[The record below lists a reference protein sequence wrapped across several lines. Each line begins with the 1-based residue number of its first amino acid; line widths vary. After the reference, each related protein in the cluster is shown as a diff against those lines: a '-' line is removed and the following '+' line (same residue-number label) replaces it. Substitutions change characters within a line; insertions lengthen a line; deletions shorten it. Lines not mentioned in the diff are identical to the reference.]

1 MIDDDG
7 PPLNVSTYTG
17 TIAMFNSE
25 KKFGFIEQTIN
36 PQIPNRMFFHLNQV
50 DARDKLLVRED
61 ANVVFTFDDT
71 EEADK
76 PSAKKVWIKRETLEA
91 EKMKNFLSCI
101 PTPVLLLTYKNHAL
115 DEFLLK
121 MVELLGSEEV
131 VRIGGRSKEPRLD
144 ECNLSK
150 LRLPN
155 PKGRY
160 AEIAEIR
167 SDIEDLKEELKK
179 CMNNMHSATII
190 DKVSLVKLLNE
201 KQIEHLLKDE
211 KWNKKNKDRLRGIFE
226 IISTEGKS
234 VKDVLLAKLGIIH
247 NSINIPDK
255 ISDDLLK
262 MWDEVVKKWIPA
274 IEKIRQLRDL
284 NQKFMKIKAKR
295 KYQEADDFSYEVEEI
310 SDTDEDYIREVEEK
324 RISATLIKQQN
335 DKKTELTFIKK
346 SAAEVFCQLSDF
358 PADLQIEEN
367 LANFSELW
375 LLEETERIKLL
386 DTLLKTA
393 TKDQHDELE
402 QLFNILNNKHEKKR
416 NLENQIKVDIC
427 KRKKIIGMTITGAS
441 INSDIIQRLAPKIV
455 IVEEAAEILEPSLLA
470 AFNEDME
477 HLILIGDHKQLKPN
491 VDTYE
496 LRKKFNFNVSMME
509 RLIMSGMEFKMLEQQ
524 CRMRPEFSL
533 MMKDI
538 YPALED
544 NETIVLDEN
553 HKQHYCINKPMYFWS
568 HNLQE
573 KKTRS
578 YKNPDEAKMVVS
590 LAVYLLVNGV
600 KTNQISLLA
609 AYLGQTKVLRD
620 ELREAKKKYPKLM
633 EEMIQVSTI
642 DMFQGDEN
650 DFVIISLVRSNSN
663 GSKNRIGFM
672 NEMNRRCVAQS
683 RARRGM
689 FFIGDADTYA
699 CSSTWQ
705 PLISHM
711 KKGNCFGSA
720 LPIQCQIHRD
730 GMKHLISSAVSL
742 NRFNN
747 SPGSICQLP
756 CVEFMSCKIHKCK
769 QKCMPL
775 HNHTNC
781 KQKVRDNFVRCGHD
795 VIRVCNESIQN
806 LKCEVKIDFF
816 FRCRH
821 PGTRKCFVDEAALR
835 CKRKC
840 EKLMDCLQHYCEEI
854 CGTLHS
860 HIQCRARVE
869 FRIQKCQHLAE
880 RECWEDP
887 KSVICKTKTPKKLLC
902 GHVASLECSKP
913 LPDTCNEMIEYNFP
927 KCQHPSPR
935 RKKCSETIS
944 WLCLYQVDHTCAKC
958 RRTSKRECSKDHYCK
973 LPCPLRRGCGH
984 QCQNMCAE
992 DCEKGSCKV
1001 CEKIEEE
1008 KMRKFKDAAI
1018 KKIKELREEVS
1029 KKKCVKGR
1037 ILSEIKKGGDTL
1049 AEFQKVEDL
1058 VQKFIQPMHNW
1069 SPNVKQ
1075 IQRVRNMELEEKFEK
1090 AKLKSF
1096 GDFIDDKFH
1105 GTDNAGVEGITTNGF
1120 RLPQIAGM
1128 YGAGVYF
1135 ATDSSKSAQ
1144 EIYTKGSKK
1153 LLLCKVLLG
1162 KSLNLKKSDKTM
1174 NIQKLRQKGYD
1185 SIYAPRHTAVQND
1198 EYVVFNPDQ
1207 ALPIYIIHY
1216 DYNKVPVLQA
1226 TQILST
1232 NKQNITRI
1240 NVQPSR
1246 NQNPA
1251 DAKQA
1256 NFMKVEAIF
1265 YRLQNIYQQQYRC
1278 GYNPKRIKSVDFI
1291 LYPDRY
1297 PIKAR
1302 FDAKKQKLEAMKL
1315 AEEIYAFHGTSSQ
1328 NVDSILATNLDPGRA
1343 SAHGL
1348 RYGRGCYF
1356 SEFPDFSL
1364 SYGDGLILFRVL
1376 PGREYLNESS
1386 NSDWATKGYHSK
1398 KVRATA
1404 DRYAEQIIIQ
1414 DSGQFLPHC
1423 VYHFE

>member
-17 TIAMFNSE
+17 TIDMFNSE

-600 KTNQISLLA
+600 KTNQISL
-609 AYLGQTKVLRD
+609 
-620 ELREAKKKYPKLM
+620 
-633 EEMIQVSTI
+633 
-642 DMFQGDEN
+642 
-650 DFVIISLVRSNSN
+650 
-663 GSKNRIGFM
+663 
-672 NEMNRRCVAQS
+672 
-683 RARRGM
+683 
-689 FFIGDADTYA
+689 
-699 CSSTWQ
+699 
-705 PLISHM
+705 
-711 KKGNCFGSA
+711 
-720 LPIQCQIHRD
+720 
-730 GMKHLISSAVSL
+730 
-742 NRFNN
+742 
-747 SPGSICQLP
+747 
-756 CVEFMSCKIHKCK
+756 
-769 QKCMPL
+769 
-775 HNHTNC
+775 
-781 KQKVRDNFVRCGHD
+781 
-795 VIRVCNESIQN
+795 
-806 LKCEVKIDFF
+806 
-816 FRCRH
+816 
-821 PGTRKCFVDEAALR
+821 
-835 CKRKC
+835 
-840 EKLMDCLQHYCEEI
+840 
-854 CGTLHS
+854 
-860 HIQCRARVE
+860 
-869 FRIQKCQHLAE
+869 
-880 RECWEDP
+880 
-887 KSVICKTKTPKKLLC
+887 
-902 GHVASLECSKP
+902 
-913 LPDTCNEMIEYNFP
+913 
-927 KCQHPSPR
+927 
-935 RKKCSETIS
+935 
-944 WLCLYQVDHTCAKC
+944 
-958 RRTSKRECSKDHYCK
+958 
-973 LPCPLRRGCGH
+973 
-984 QCQNMCAE
+984 
-992 DCEKGSCKV
+992 
-1001 CEKIEEE
+1001 
-1008 KMRKFKDAAI
+1008 
-1018 KKIKELREEVS
+1018 
-1029 KKKCVKGR
+1029 
-1037 ILSEIKKGGDTL
+1037 
-1049 AEFQKVEDL
+1049 
-1058 VQKFIQPMHNW
+1058 
-1069 SPNVKQ
+1069 
-1075 IQRVRNMELEEKFEK
+1075 
-1090 AKLKSF
+1090 
-1096 GDFIDDKFH
+1096 
-1105 GTDNAGVEGITTNGF
+1105 
-1120 RLPQIAGM
+1120 
-1128 YGAGVYF
+1128 
-1135 ATDSSKSAQ
+1135 
-1144 EIYTKGSKK
+1144 
-1153 LLLCKVLLG
+1153 
-1162 KSLNLKKSDKTM
+1162 
-1174 NIQKLRQKGYD
+1174 
-1185 SIYAPRHTAVQND
+1185 
-1198 EYVVFNPDQ
+1198 
-1207 ALPIYIIHY
+1207 
-1216 DYNKVPVLQA
+1216 
-1226 TQILST
+1226 
-1232 NKQNITRI
+1232 
-1240 NVQPSR
+1240 
-1246 NQNPA
+1246 
-1251 DAKQA
+1251 
-1256 NFMKVEAIF
+1256 
-1265 YRLQNIYQQQYRC
+1265 
-1278 GYNPKRIKSVDFI
+1278 
-1291 LYPDRY
+1291 
-1297 PIKAR
+1297 
-1302 FDAKKQKLEAMKL
+1302 
-1315 AEEIYAFHGTSSQ
+1315 
-1328 NVDSILATNLDPGRA
+1328 
-1343 SAHGL
+1343 
-1348 RYGRGCYF
+1348 
-1356 SEFPDFSL
+1356 
-1364 SYGDGLILFRVL
+1364 
-1376 PGREYLNESS
+1376 
-1386 NSDWATKGYHSK
+1386 
-1398 KVRATA
+1398 
-1404 DRYAEQIIIQ
+1404 
-1414 DSGQFLPHC
+1414 
-1423 VYHFE
+1423 

>member
-7 PPLNVSTYTG
+7 PPLNVSTYVG
-17 TIAMFNSE
+17 TIDMFNSE
-25 KKFGFIEQTIN
+25 KKFGFIKQTVN
-36 PQIPNRMFFHLNQV
+36 PQNPNRMFFHLNQV

-71 EEADK
+71 EETDK

-91 EKMKNFLSCI
+91 EKMENFLSSI

-121 MVELLGSEEV
+121 MVDLLGNEEV

-150 LRLPN
+150 LRFPN

-160 AEIAEIR
+160 VEIAEIR

-211 KWNKKNKDRLRGIFE
+211 KWNKKNKDQLRGIFE
-226 IISTEGKS
+226 IIDTEGKS
-234 VKDVLLAKLGIIH
+234 VKDVLLTKLGIIH

-255 ISDDLLK
+255 VSHDLLK

-274 IEKIRQLRDL
+274 VEKIRQLRDL

-295 KYQEADDFSYEVEEI
+295 KYQEEDDFNYEVEEI

-335 DKKTELTFIKK
+335 DKKTELTFIKR
-346 SAAEVFCQLSDF
+346 SATEVFCQLSDF

-375 LLEETERIKLL
+375 LLEETERIKFL
-386 DTLLKTA
+386 DTLLKIA

-402 QLFNILNNKHEKKR
+402 QLFNILNSKHEKKR

-427 KRKKIIGMTITGAS
+427 KRKKIVGMTITGAS

-470 AFNEDME
+470 AFNEDIE

-533 MMKDI
+533 MLKDI
-538 YPALED
+538 YPDLRD
-544 NETIVLDEN
+544 NKAIVLDEN
-553 HKQHYCINKPMYFWS
+553 HWQHYCINKPMYFWS

-600 KTNQISLLA
+600 KTTQISLLA

-620 ELREAKKKYPKLM
+620 ELKEAKKKYPKLM
-633 EEMIQVSTI
+633 EQMIQVSTI

-672 NEMNRRCVAQS
+672 NEMNRRCVGQS

-720 LPIQCQIHRD
+720 LPIQCQIHQD
-730 GMKHLISSAVSL
+730 GMKHLINSAVSL

-795 VIRVCNESIQN
+795 VIRVCSESIQN

-840 EKLMDCLQHYCEEI
+840 EKLMECLQHYCEEI

-860 HIQCRARVE
+860 HTQCRARVE
-869 FRIQKCQHLAE
+869 FRIQECRHLAE

-902 GHVASLECSKP
+902 GHVVSLECHKP

-944 WLCLYQVDHTCAKC
+944 WLCLYEVDHRCPKC
-958 RRTSKRECSKDHYCK
+958 RRTSKRKCSKDHYCK

-1001 CEKIEEE
+1001 CDKIEEE
-1008 KMRKFKDAAI
+1008 KMRKFRDAAI
-1018 KKIKELREEVS
+1018 KKIKELQEDGS

-1037 ILSEIKKGGDTL
+1037 VLSEIKKDGDTL

-1120 RLPQIAGM
+1120 RLPQNPGM

-1162 KSLNLKKSDKTM
+1162 KSLNLKKEDKTM
-1174 NIQKLRQKGYD
+1174 NIQKLRQKRYD
-1185 SIYAPRHTAVQND
+1185 SVYAPRCTAVKND

-1207 ALPIYIIHY
+1207 ALPMYIIHY
-1216 DYNKVPVLQA
+1216 DYNKVPALQA
-1226 TQILST
+1226 TPNLST
-1232 NKQNITRI
+1232 NKQKMIKIR
-1240 NVQPSR
+1240 VKPSR
-1246 NQNPA
+1246 NQDPT
-1251 DAKQA
+1251 DPQQA
-1256 NFMKVEAIF
+1256 NFMRVEAIF
-1265 YRLQNIYQQQYRC
+1265 YRQQNIYRQCRGC
-1278 GYNPKRIKSVDFI
+1278 YNPKDIKSVDFI
-1291 LYPDRY
+1291 LYPDTD

-1302 FDAKKQKLEAMKL
+1302 FDAKKKTL
-1315 AEEIYAFHGTSSQ
+1315 AAQSFTEEIYAFHGTSSQ
-1328 NVDSILATNLDPGRA
+1328 NVDSILKTNLDPRRA
-1343 SAHGL
+1343 PAHGL
-1348 RYGRGCYF
+1348 AYGRGCYF

-1364 SYGDGLILFRVL
+1364 NYGDGLILFRLL
-1376 PGREYLNESS
+1376 PGKEYLNET
-1386 NSDWATKGYHSK
+1386 NDSDWTAKGYNSK

-1414 DSGQFLPHC
+1414 DPGQFLPFC
-1423 VYHFE
+1423 IYHF

>member
-7 PPLNVSTYTG
+7 PPLNVCTYAG
-17 TIAMFNSE
+17 TIDMFNSE

-36 PQIPNRMFFHLNQV
+36 PEIPNRMFFHLNQV
-50 DARDKLLVRED
+50 GPRDKFLVRKD

-71 EEADK
+71 EETDK
-76 PSAKKVWIKRETLEA
+76 PSAKKVWIERETLEA
-91 EKMKNFLSCI
+91 EKIGNFLSSI
-101 PTPVLLLTYKNHAL
+101 STPVLLLTYKNHAL

-150 LRLPN
+150 LRLPD
-155 PKGRY
+155 PKERY
-160 AEIAEIR
+160 GEIAEIK
-167 SDIEDLKEELKK
+167 SVIEDLKEELKE
-179 CMNNMHSATII
+179 CMNNLHSATII
-190 DKVSLVKLLNE
+190 DRVSLVKLLNE
-201 KQIEHLLKDE
+201 KQVEHLLKDE
-211 KWNKKNKDRLRGIFE
+211 NWNKKKKDWLQGVFE
-226 IISTEGKS
+226 MISTEGKS
-234 VKDVLLAKLGIIH
+234 FRDLLLAKLGIID

-255 ISDDLLK
+255 IFDNLMK
-262 MWDEVVKKWIPA
+262 MWDAVVKKWIPSV
-274 IEKIRQLRDL
+274 EKIRQLRDL
-284 NQKFMKIKAKR
+284 NKNFMKIKAKR
-295 KYQEADDFSYEVEEI
+295 KYQEDDDFSYEVEEI

-324 RISATLIKQQN
+324 RLSATLRKYQN
-335 DKKTELTFIKK
+335 DKKTELTLIKK
-346 SAAEVFCQLSDF
+346 TSVEVFCQLSDF
-358 PADLQIEEN
+358 PVDLEIEEN

-386 DTLLKTA
+386 DTLLKIA
-393 TKDQHDELE
+393 TKHQHDELE
-402 QLFNILNNKHEKKR
+402 QLFNTLNSKHQKKR

-427 KRKKIIGMTITGAS
+427 KRKKIVGMTITGAS

-470 AFNEDME
+470 ALNEDIE
-477 HLILIGDHKQLKPN
+477 HLVLIGDHKQLKPN

-496 LRKKFNFNVSMME
+496 LRKKFNFDISMME
-509 RLIMSGMEFKMLEQQ
+509 RLITSGMEYKMLEEQ

-533 MMKDI
+533 MLKDI
-538 YPALED
+538 YPELRD
-544 NETIVLDEN
+544 NMKIVLNEN
-553 HKQHYCINKPMYFWS
+553 HSQHYCINKPMYFWS

-590 LAVYLLVNGV
+590 LAVYLLVNGI
-600 KTNQISLLA
+600 KAKQITLLA
-609 AYLGQTKVLRD
+609 AYLGQTQILRD
-620 ELREAKKKYPKLM
+620 ELKEAKKKYPKYM

-650 DFVIISLVRSNSN
+650 DFVIISLVRSSTNR
-663 GSKNRIGFM
+663 GKNPIGFVH
-672 NEMNRRCVAQS
+672 EMNRRCVAQS

-711 KKGNCFGSA
+711 KKSNCCGRT
-720 LPIQCQIHRD
+720 LPIQCQIHKD
-730 GMKHLISSAVSL
+730 EMKHLISSAASL
-742 NRFNN
+742 DKFNS

-756 CVEFMSCKIHKCK
+756 CREFMSCKNHKCK
-769 QKCMPL
+769 QKCMPP

-781 KQKVRDNFVRCGHD
+781 KEIVRDNFVRCGHD
-795 VIRVCNESIQN
+795 VNRVCCESIQN

-816 FRCRH
+816 FRCSH
-821 PGTRKCFVDEAALR
+821 PGSRKCFVDEATLR

-840 EKLMDCLQHYCEEI
+840 EKRMDCRKHYCEEI
-854 CGTLHS
+854 CGSFHS
-860 HIQCRARVE
+860 HIQCRAKVE

-887 KSVICKTKTPKKLLC
+887 RTVICKTKTPKKLFC
-902 GHVASLECSKP
+902 GHIASLECHKP
-913 LPDTCNEMIEYNFP
+913 LPDTCNEMIQYNFP
-927 KCQHPSPR
+927 KCQHPSPK

-944 WLCLYQVDHTCAKC
+944 WLCLYEVDHRCPKC

-984 QCQNMCAE
+984 QCQNICAE
-992 DCEKGSCKV
+992 DCEKGSCKI
-1001 CEKIEEE
+1001 CKKIEEE
-1008 KMRKFKDAAI
+1008 KMRKFRDAAN
-1018 KKIKELREEVS
+1018 KKIKELQKEVS
-1029 KKKCVKGR
+1029 KTNCVKGR
-1037 ILSEIKKGGDTL
+1037 VLSEIKRGRDTL

-1069 SPNVKQ
+1069 LPTVTQ

-1120 RLPQIAGM
+1120 RLPEAAGM

-1144 EIYTKGSKK
+1144 ERYTKGSKK

-1162 KSLNLKKSDKTM
+1162 KSLNLIKSDRTM
-1174 NIQKLRQKGYD
+1174 NLQKLCLKGYD

-1207 ALPIYIIHY
+1207 ALPMYIIHY
-1216 DYNKVPVLQA
+1216 DYNKVPALQA
-1226 TQILST
+1226 TPSLST
-1232 NKQNITRI
+1232 NKQKMTKIR
-1240 NVQPSR
+1240 VKPSR

-1251 DAKQA
+1251 DPQQA
-1256 NFMKVEAIF
+1256 NFMKVEAMF
-1265 YRLQNIYQQQYRC
+1265 YRLQNIYRQIKGC
-1278 GYNPKRIKSVDFI
+1278 YNPKEIKSVDFI
-1291 LYPDRY
+1291 LYPNTE

-1302 FDAKKQKLEAMKL
+1302 FDNKKKTL
-1315 AEEIYAFHGTSSQ
+1315 AARNLTEEIYAFHGTRSQ
-1328 NVDSILATNLDPGRA
+1328 NVDNILKTNLDPRRA
-1343 SAHGL
+1343 PAHGL
-1348 RYGRGCYF
+1348 VYGWGCYF

-1364 SYGDGLILFRVL
+1364 NYGDGLILFRVL
-1376 PGREYLNESS
+1376 PGREYLDETNDST
-1386 NSDWATKGYHSK
+1386 WAAKGYHSK

-1414 DSGQFLPHC
+1414 DSGQFLPFC
-1423 VYHFE
+1423 IYHF